1 MKMSLSEVPAEI
13 CLHILSFVGERDL
26 GISCALVSRL
36 WRGLTSDGSLWRGI
50 LERRHPA
57 WRSTFE
63 ALDVDPN
70 GTTARERVRFL
81 QAHHDPIEKRACCQH
96 DDNNGAWCRCCT
108 CARHR
113 ADRRWD
119 AREHDVYGE
128 PYCDGDIDDDSRFNP
143 ERYDHQVIM
152 FEAYD
157 SHTAT
162 IEELRSRYEAAH
174 VELRWTS
181 MPDFDRVFRVVCEG
195 GALRIFGK
203 DRVAWTKQAH
213 RTLRPPLLLFWFR
226 SFTYSDAD
234 LTTATDNSLR
244 GDIFDEQEA
253 SVLAGC
259 KYTIDVDTLYQLA
272 RRDCHHLEDRREFDR
287 VLENL
292 ARTGWIRLRTTGKTT
307 EVKHSR
313 AAGELLTRDS
323 IFRQK
328 TPI

>member
-1 MKMSLSEVPAEI
+1 MSLNEVPTEI
-13 CLHILSFVGERDL
+13 YLHILSFVGERDL
-26 GISCALVSRL
+26 GVACARVSCL
-36 WRGLTSDGSLWRGI
+36 WRDLTSDDSLWRRI
-50 LERRHPA
+50 LDRRHPN
-57 WRSTFE
+57 WQTTFK
-63 ALDVDPN
+63 ALDVDPV
-70 GTTARERVRFL
+70 GMTALERVRFL
-81 QAHHDPIEKRACCQH
+81 QTHHDPVEKRECCQH
-96 DDNNGAWCRCCT
+96 DQNTGARCQC
-108 CARHR
+108 CVCVRHH
-113 ADRRWD
+113 AGQQWD
-119 AREHDVYGE
+119 AREHDVFGE
-128 PYCDGDIDDDSRFNP
+128 PYCAGDIDDDSRFNP

-157 SHTAT
+157 SRTVT

-195 GALRIFGK
+195 GALRTFGK
-203 DRVAWTKQAH
+203 NRVAWTKQAH

-234 LTTATDNSLR
+234 LTTATDDSLR
-244 GDIFDEQEA
+244 GDIFDGREA
-253 SVLAGC
+253 SVLARC
-259 KYTIDVDTLYQLA
+259 EYTVDVDTLYQLA
-272 RRDCHHLEDRREFDR
+272 RRDCRHLEDRREFDR